1 MLSTQVFFSI
11 LFVFIAVIVVLFVIT
26 CIEMSKVGGLQFS
39 RPVFDWESKDKLTE
53 LSQFKAD
60 CEILFTGPL
69 CDLKE
74 KQRAGLLINWLG
86 RQATQIIA
94 SSTDNNVDSPEAVF
108 ETLEKVFRP
117 ESNQTLSRFKFRNMK
132 QTSAQ
137 SCDSYMSQLR
147 LSLPECRYRNDS
159 DELLK
164 DQFIFGLYNKE
175 IQDHLLGEISE
186 ADNSVKALYEARRIE
201 SKLAQRKMLGIV
213 TPTAISVEAIHRGF
227 RNKSKSKSKGF
238 KSQAD
243 YTDCRFCGKA
253 HDKGQCPAYGKICN
267 KCGRK
272 NHFESKCQ
280 AKAKSDRQKDSKS
293 RKCGKCGHNKKSTVQ
308 NTVKK
313 NLVSQTQT
321 QVELKI

>member
-1 MLSTQVFFSI
+1 
-11 LFVFIAVIVVLFVIT
+11 
-26 CIEMSKVGGLQFS
+26 MSKVGGLQFS
-39 RPVFDWESKDKLTE
+39 RPVFDWDAKDKLTE

-60 CEILFTGPL
+60 CNILFTGPL

-94 SSTDNNVDSPEAVF
+94 SSVRYFSTDSPEEVF
-108 ETLEKVFRP
+108 EALERVFRP
-117 ESNQTLSRFKFRNMK
+117 ESNQTLSRFKFHNMK

-147 LSLPECRYRNDS
+147 LSLPECKYRNDS

-186 ADNSVKALYEARRIE
+186 TDNSVKALYEARKIE

-213 TPTAISVEAIHRGF
+213 TPAALSVEA
-227 RNKSKSKSKGF
+227 
-238 KSQAD
+238 D
-243 YTDCRFCGKA
+243 
-253 HDKGQCPAYGKICN
+253 P
-267 KCGRK
+267 
-272 NHFESKCQ
+272 
-280 AKAKSDRQKDSKS
+280 
-293 RKCGKCGHNKKSTVQ
+293 
-308 NTVKK
+308 
-313 NLVSQTQT
+313 
-321 QVELKI
+321 